1 MTNRHRVV
9 FVCCD
14 GLGRDWVN
22 GALTPVLHQFAE
34 ESLWCTDHH
43 AVFPSVTRVSA
54 ASIATGCEPRRH
66 GLHGNRMGLLE
77 DGRIVVRDVG
87 APDFRDHMRRATG
100 RTLHVP
106 TLAERVV
113 GLGGFIAFSNVSP
126 GAAYF
131 LDPEHFGYVYH
142 RAGSY
147 APGGTLITGVGA
159 LNVSHDLVGDKAM
172 TERFCSEVLTD
183 RKPSV
188 ATLWLANPDLVLHG
202 APLGSPAHHEALRHT
217 DHCVNQVVRT
227 VRQLRARGDDIL
239 LLIGSDHGQETI
251 GASVD
256 IEAWLSLQGLQ
267 TSLHKGDIAVAGQ
280 GTAALL
286 YATAQGRPKLMSV
299 LDTLREQSWVDEI
312 VEGDSLA
319 QRGLAAQDGI
329 VAAVNM
335 AHRDDQNAYG
345 VRGQRWVV
353 TEPGKLPKTGD
364 GQHGGWG
371 PDETRPFLI
380 VNHPHLCASTVE
392 HATSLLDIAPTI
404 LSFLGLPSDDTDG
417 RPLLNLCMMQPTD
430 LTGLEG
436 RALQRSDNRPSQGGA
451 PWRTSH

>member
-1 MTNRHRVV
+1 MVVGYTPWARQMTTYRRVV

-14 GLGRDWVN
+14 GLGRDWVD
-22 GALTPVLHQFAE
+22 GALTPVLRQFAE
-34 ESLWCTDHH
+34 ESLWCADHH
-43 AVFPSVTRVSA
+43 SVFPSVTRVSA

-77 DGRIVVRDVG
+77 EGRIVVRDVG

-113 GLGGFIAFSNVSP
+113 SVGGFIAFSNVSP

-131 LDPEHFGYVYH
+131 LDPENFGYVYH

-147 APGGTLITGVGA
+147 GPGGRLIEGAAA
-159 LNVSHDLVGDKAM
+159 LNVSHDLAGDAFM
-172 TERFCSEVLTD
+172 TERFCAEVLTD

-188 ATLWLANPDLVLHG
+188 ATLWLANPDLTLHG
-202 APLGSPAHHEALRHT
+202 APLGSPAHHRALLHT
-217 DHCVNQVVRT
+217 DGCVHQVIQT
-227 VRQLRARGDDIL
+227 VRRLRAQGDEIL

-256 IEAWLSLQGLQ
+256 IDAWISSQGFQ
-267 TSLHKGDIAVAGQ
+267 TLLAEGDIAVAGQ

-286 YATAQGRPKLMSV
+286 YATSKGRPALIR
-299 LDTLREQSWVDEI
+299 LLGRLREQPWVDQILADEA
-312 VEGDSLA
+312 LA
-319 QRGLAAQDGI
+319 QQGLAARDGL

-335 AHRDDQNAYG
+335 ARLDEQNSYG
-345 VRGQRWVV
+345 VQGQRWTVS
-353 TEPGKLPKTGD
+353 EPGKTSVTGD

-371 PDETRPFLI
+371 ADETRPFLI
-380 VNHPHLCASTVE
+380 ANHPDLHGSTVE

-404 LSFLGLPSDDTDG
+404 LSFLGLPSDGTDG
-417 RPLLNLCMMQPTD
+417 RALPGLTMTISTEVTTPL
-430 LTGLEG
+430 
-436 RALQRSDNRPSQGGA
+436 A
-451 PWRTSH
+451 